1 MGRRLLLILGPTAV
15 GKTDFSIEKALEV
28 GSPVISC
35 DSRQLYKEMHI
46 GTAVPSPEQLAR
58 VPHYFIQTLSVTQ
71 NYTAGMYEADALA
84 LIGRLFAEGHETL
97 VVTGGSMM
105 YADALCYGLDDFP
118 EVPMLLREHLME
130 CLRDEGVEV
139 LADQLKELD
148 PVTYDEIDLSN
159 GQRVIR
165 ALEVCLYTGQPF
177 SSFKTRSFK
186 ERAFEIEKIGLQR
199 PREELYARID
209 ARVLHMMRKRPGSLF
224 PTATCQPSRRWAT
237 AKCSS
242 ISTGSTTWRR
252 PSVSSSATPGITP
265 SASSPGGAAT
275 RLSGGLT
282 RNRFPVKPGMTD
294 YLSRIKMVKHCGG
307 TAAVRDLPSPAK
319 AALTGVMRSGT
330 SRVLSS

>member
-15 GKTDFSIEKALEV
+15 GKTDYSIEKALEV

-35 DSRQLYKEMHI
+35 DSRQLYKEMRI

-58 VPHYFIQTLSVTQ
+58 VPHHFIQTLSVTR

-84 LIGRLFAEGHETL
+84 LVGRLFAEGHETL

-118 EVPMLLREHLME
+118 EVPLLLREHLME
-130 CLRDEGVEV
+130 CLRDEGVDV
-139 LADQLKELD
+139 LAEQLKELD
-148 PVTYDEIDLSN
+148 PVTYEEIDRSN

-186 ERAFEIEKIGLQR
+186 ERDFEIEKIGLIR

-209 ARVLHMMRKRPGSLF
+209 ARVLKMMEDGLEAEARSLL
-224 PTATCQPSRRWAT
+224 P
-237 AKCSS
+237 
-242 ISTGSTTWRR
+242 
-252 PSVSSSATPGITP
+252 
-265 SASSPGGAAT
+265 
-275 RLSGGLT
+275 
-282 RNRFPVKPGMTD
+282 
-294 YLSRIKMVKHCGG
+294 Y
-307 TAAVRDLPSPAK
+307 RDLPALQTVGYREMFDYFDGKHDLETTVRLIQRNTRHYAK
-319 AALTGVMRSGT
+319 RQLTWWR
-330 SRVLSS
+330 RDPDIRWIDAE